1 MELKSLVK
9 KYNVPGPR
17 YTSYPTV
24 PYWKN
29 DLLSEK
35 QWVNVLNQVTNET
48 IAIYIHLPFCEDLC
62 TFCGCHKRITKNHS
76 IEGPYVDAVLNEWRL
91 YKQHLP
97 SNLQISEIHLG
108 GGTPTFFSPAQLKRL
123 LIGITEGINTTS
135 CSMGF
140 EAHPNNTTEEHL
152 YTLHSLGF
160 KRISFGIQDYNPR
173 VQQAIHRIQTE
184 NQVRNIHEKAKKIGY
199 SINHDLVY
207 GLPFQDLA
215 ALTNTLEITTSMR
228 PDRIALYS
236 YAHVPWVKGTGQ
248 RGYQEADLPNEV
260 VKMDCYEFATNFLTE
275 QGYIPIGMDHFALP
289 HDELAIALND
299 GKLHRNF
306 MGYTV
311 QTSKT
316 MIGLGMS
323 AISDAWYGFAQ
334 NHKHLETYM
343 EHVNRG
349 EIPVFKGHI
358 LSKKDLEIRAKIL
371 ELMCH
376 FTTQLP
382 SNDQERAQVMAGLN
396 PLEADG
402 IIKIKQDFVSIQPA
416 YRGFVRNVCMCFDEY
431 LRSQPKKENTFSKT
445 I

>member
-35 QWVNVLNQVTNET
+35 QWVNVLNQVTNQT
-48 IAIYIHLPFCEDLC
+48 VAIYIHLPFCEDLC

-76 IEGPYVDAVLNEWRL
+76 IEGPYIDAVLNEWRL

-184 NQVRNIHEKAKKIGY
+184 NQVRNIHEKAKKIDY

-289 HDELAIALND
+289 HDELAIALNE

-343 EHVNRG
+343 EHVIRG

-358 LSKKDLEIRAKIL
+358 LSNKDLEIRAKIL

-382 SNDQERAQVMAGLN
+382 SNDQERAQVMAGLH

-402 IIKIKQDFVSIQPA
+402 IIKIKQDFVRIQPA

>member
-35 QWVNVLNQVTNET
+35 QWFAILNQVTNQNV
-48 IAIYIHLPFCEDLC
+48 AIYIHLPFCEDLC

-76 IEGPYVDAVLNEWRL
+76 IEGPYIDAVLNEWRL

-97 SNLQISEIHLG
+97 MNLQISEIHLG
-108 GGTPTFFSPAQLKRL
+108 GGTPTFFSPTQLKRL
-123 LIGITEGINTTS
+123 VLGITEGINTIS

-248 RGYQEADLPNEV
+248 RGYREADLPNEV

-275 QGYIPIGMDHFALP
+275 KGYIPIGMDHFALP
-289 HDELAIALND
+289 HDELAIALNE

-311 QTSKT
+311 QLSKT

-334 NHKHLETYM
+334 NHKHVETYM
-343 EHVNRG
+343 EHVSRG

-402 IIKIKQDFVSIQPA
+402 IIKIEQDFVSIQPT
-416 YRGFVRNVCMCFDEY
+416 YRGFVRNVCMCFDTY
-431 LRSQPKKENTFSKT
+431 LQSQPKKENTFSKT